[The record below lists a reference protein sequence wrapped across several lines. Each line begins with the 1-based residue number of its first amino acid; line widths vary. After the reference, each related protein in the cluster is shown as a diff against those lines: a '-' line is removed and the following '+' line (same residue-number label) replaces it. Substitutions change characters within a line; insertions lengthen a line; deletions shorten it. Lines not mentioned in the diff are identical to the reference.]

1 MTSFKNRALSCMET
15 FFKGCI
21 VILLISIFTSNVS
34 GQTYSKDDTAKVNT
48 MLKGANDSLHFNP
61 VYSLKN
67 AEEALKISRGL
78 DNKTYIAKSLNF
90 AGLANWRTGN
100 TKKAIE
106 CFEESIKLCEEN
118 KLKLG
123 EASALS
129 NLSGIYGDLGNFGKS
144 LEMDLKS
151 LNIFEELKD
160 SVRLLTC
167 YSNIGNVLASM
178 HYYTESNNCLYRSIS
193 IAKALNQMNKVAQ
206 AYSNLSGN
214 FIEVKN
220 YKEGFKYATQA
231 IQIFDSLQDN
241 STIAQAYLNLGSCY
255 YYTGNNDS
263 AMYYFTKTL
272 KITEQNRDLA
282 VEVVTLNSIG
292 EINLKKKNLQLA
304 EDYFKRSLELATMI
318 SSMVDI
324 QLANNN
330 LADVYAEK
338 GDYKNAY
345 KYYVEAAKIND
356 SLMNDENVKAIASL
370 TSKFELKEKD
380 EENKTL
386 KTENDLQKLRL
397 LHKDIY
403 IYGTAGAALLILVI
417 AFLLI
422 RQTRI
427 KMKHEIFELEQKQL
441 RAQMNPHFIFNC
453 LNSIQHFM
461 VQNDVLNA
469 NKYLTDFASLM
480 RKTLELSEGG
490 TITLHKEIDYLDNY
504 LLLEQLRF
512 GNKFTYEIK
521 CDDSIETNS
530 VEIPPMVVQPFVEN
544 AIRHGLRYLDGNTG
558 ILKINFYRLDEIIIC
573 EVDDNGIGREKSQQL
588 KSLSH
593 IEYQS
598 RGMELTQKRLEL
610 ISKVTNSDFKIL
622 ITDKKDNL
630 DKPTGTKVTIKFPI
644 QS

>member
-1 MTSFKNRALSCMET
+1 MLIKQSGISVSSFIKGIT
-15 FFKGCI
+15 FLLLFSI
-21 VILLISIFTSNVS
+21 QVTDVI
-34 GQTYSKDDTAKVNT
+34 GQTYSKGDTLKVNA
-48 MLKGANDSLHFNP
+48 MLKNANDSFPFNP
-61 VYSLKN
+61 DYSLKTS
-67 AEEALKISRGL
+67 EEALKISRGL

-90 AGLANWRTGN
+90 VGIANWKTGN
-100 TKKAIE
+100 TKKAISY
-106 CFEESIKLCEEN
+106 FEESIKLCEEN

-129 NLSGIYGDLGNFGKS
+129 NIAGIYNDMGNYGKA
-144 LEMDLKS
+144 LEMHLKS

-160 SVRLLTC
+160 SMRMVTC
-167 YSNIGNVLASM
+167 YSNIGNTLSYM
-178 HYYTESNNCLYRSIS
+178 HYYAESNNCIWRCIS
-193 IAKALNQMNKVAQ
+193 IAKALNLQHKVAE
-206 AYSNLSGN
+206 AYSNLSVN
-214 FIEVKN
+214 FAEMKN
-220 YKEGFKYATQA
+220 YKEDFIYASKA
-231 IQIFDSLQDN
+231 IQIFDSLHDN

-263 AMYYFTKTL
+263 AMFYFIKTL
-272 KITEQNRDLA
+272 RIAEQNEDLA
-282 VEVVTLNSIG
+282 VEVVALNSIG
-292 EINLKKKNLQLA
+292 EIYHQRKNLIQA
-304 EDYFKRSLELATMI
+304 EDYFKRSLKLATMI
-318 SSMVDI
+318 SSTVDI
-324 QLANNN
+324 RLANNN
-330 LADVYAEK
+330 LSDIYLEK
-338 GDYKNAY
+338 EDYKNAY
-345 KYYVEAAKIND
+345 KYYVEAAKAND
-356 SLMNDENVKAIASL
+356 SLMNDENIKAIASL
-370 TSKFELKEKD
+370 TSNFELKEKD

-397 LHKDIY
+397 QHKDIF
-403 IYGTAGAALLILVI
+403 IYGTAGGAFLIIVI

-422 RQTRI
+422 RQNRI
-427 KMKHEIFELEQKQL
+427 KTRHEIFELEQKQL

-453 LNSIQHFM
+453 LNSIQHFV

-490 TITLHKEIDYLDNY
+490 TITLHKEIDYLNNY
-504 LLLEQLRF
+504 LLLEQMRF
-512 GNKFTYEIK
+512 ENKFSYEIK

-530 VEIPPMVVQPFVEN
+530 IEIPPMIIQPFVEN

-558 ILKINFYRLDEIIIC
+558 KLKINFSKQDEIIIC

-610 ISKVTNSDFKIL
+610 ISKVTNSDFKIMV
-622 ITDKKDNL
+622 TDKKDNQG
-630 DKPTGTKVTIKFPI
+630 KSIGTKVTIKFPI